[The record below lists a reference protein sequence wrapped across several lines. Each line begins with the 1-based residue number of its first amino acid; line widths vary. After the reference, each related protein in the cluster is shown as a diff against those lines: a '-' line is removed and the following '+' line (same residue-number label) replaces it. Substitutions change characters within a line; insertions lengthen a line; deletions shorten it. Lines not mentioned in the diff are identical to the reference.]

1 MRKSLPSHTADRR
14 LWEIQPLRDFAA
26 LLTIVA
32 AVWLLYDLRHAL
44 APVLIALVLAYACD
58 PLIQAA
64 GARGLPRWVSALV
77 LTLILVAGTTLL
89 LTWLGPS
96 LVRQVK
102 TLGKN
107 IPQYVSVVEEKYGVH
122 VGGVSEQLANFAKG
136 VKEAPADTLSPIFT
150 GTSQAVGMVGAI
162 VSSIAEIIISGIL
175 LPIFFF
181 LLAWHFDELR
191 QFVRTK
197 VEEVYGRR
205 VHRMLRRMDQA
216 VSAFVRGRLL
226 IAAITAAAFALGW
239 SVAGV
244 PYALLLGILTGLLT
258 IVPYLSAVGW
268 PIVVLAKYI
277 DALSSSGSA
286 AWMDVLLWPSLVF
299 VVVAFAEG
307 WVLTPWIQSETMEM
321 SALAVLV
328 AVLIGGAV
336 GGALG
341 MLLAIPVAACGK
353 IMLEELWAGRRTLA
367 VVPQDRSST

>member
-1 MRKSLPSHTADRR
+1 MRKSLSSHTADRR
-14 LWEIQPLRDFAA
+14 LWEIQPIRDLAA
-26 LLTIVA
+26 LLVIA
-32 AVWLLYDLRHAL
+32 GLLWLVYDLRHAL
-44 APVLIALVLAYACD
+44 APVLIALVLAYACN
-58 PLIQAA
+58 PLIQA
-64 GARGLPRWVSALV
+64 GGERGLPRWVSALV

-96 LVRQVK
+96 LVGQVK
-102 TLGKN
+102 TLGNN
-107 IPQYVSVVEEKYGVH
+107 IPQYVSVVEEKYGIH
-122 VGGVSEQLANFAKG
+122 VGGVSEQLTNFAKG

-181 LLAWHFDELR
+181 LLAWHFDDLR
-191 QFVRTK
+191 KFVRTRL
-197 VEEVYGRR
+197 EEGYGRR
-205 VHRMLRRMDQA
+205 VHRMLTRMDEA
-216 VSAFVRGRLL
+216 VSGFVRGRLL

-286 AWMDVLLWPSLVF
+286 AWTDILLWPSLVF

-353 IMLEELWAGRRTLA
+353 IMLEELWGGRRTLA
-367 VVPQDRSST
+367 VVPQDRSSK